1 MRLLELFKG
10 TGSVGKVAERYG
22 YTEIVSLD
30 IEQKYKPTI
39 CSNIMDWDYK
49 SYPTGYFD
57 VIWASPPCTFYSCMQ
72 NIRKDKSSLEA
83 KRVESDAIV
92 QRVLD
97 IVDYFKPKQWFM
109 ENPQTGAMKAR
120 DVVKGIPFVDAEYC
134 KYGYP
139 YKKSTRFWGTV
150 EHLRLERCKYDCD
163 FSDSEKRCHIT
174 AIGSCKPGPGNKDK
188 NPDKLYQNVREVCRE
203 HGFSYSLE
211 MRYSIPSKL
220 IEEILPRANR
230 IKITIKK
237 RQV

>member
-30 IEQKYKPTI
+30 IESKFKPTI

-49 SYPTGYFD
+49 SYPSGYFD

-72 NIRKDKSSLEA
+72 YIRKDKSCLEA
-83 KRVESDAIV
+83 KHTESDAIV

-97 IVDYFKPKQWFM
+97 IVDYFKPKYWFM
-109 ENPQTGAMKAR
+109 ENPQTGTMKYR
-120 DVVKGIPFVDAEYC
+120 DVVKGIPFVDTEYC

-150 EHLRLERCKYDCD
+150 AHLGLKRCKHDCD
-163 FSDSEKRCHIT
+163 FSENGRHIT
-174 AIGSCKPGPGNKDK
+174 AIGKSGPGGKVS
-188 NPDKLYQNVREVCRE
+188 NPYRKVRDVCKE
-203 HGFSYSLE
+203 NGFSYSLE
-211 MRYSIPSKL
+211 MRYSIPAGL
-220 IEEILPRANR
+220 IEEILPRAKK
-230 IKITIKK
+230 IQITIKK
-237 RQV
+237 RQQN